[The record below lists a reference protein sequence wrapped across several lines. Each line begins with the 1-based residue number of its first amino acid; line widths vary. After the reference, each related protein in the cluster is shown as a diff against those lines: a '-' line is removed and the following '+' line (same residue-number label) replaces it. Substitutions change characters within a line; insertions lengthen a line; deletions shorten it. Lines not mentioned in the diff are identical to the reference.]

1 MGKAIKILL
10 IICAISGSVWLWQTV
25 RDKAR
30 HSEPVPSEKAKLRDI
45 DFTLRI
51 SGEVAPATEI
61 EIKPEVGGRVKAL
74 HVSAGEKVTKGQ
86 LLIEIDDSDLRIEHA
101 AAETE
106 IEGARLRVD
115 LARRNFERSKE
126 LFESNLISRE
136 IFDNM
141 QSELDIALNNL
152 TKAERSLQTVEE
164 RISKTRI
171 MAPTDGT
178 VLDVRVI
185 EGQVV
190 VAAASVNNGTTLMT
204 VADLSRLVINSHV
217 NQIDIAHIKPG
228 QTITFAT
235 ETYPDMRNEATI
247 DFIAPM
253 ATIVKAVKGF
263 AVEALVRDPDPRLRP
278 GMTVAL
284 DVPVAKAHDAVSIPI
299 SAIFTDENDEKV
311 VYVRQGSGTVK
322 RRVQVGITD
331 FFHAQILSGLDP
343 GEEILLVRPPGKQ
356 ST

>member
-1 MGKAIKILL
+1 MRVIFKLVIVFCILAAGWL
-10 IICAISGSVWLWQTV
+10 VWRSVGA
-25 RDKAR
+25 RDDAGLG
-30 HSEPVPSEKAKLRDI
+30 VPTERAELRDI

-74 HVSAGEKVTKGQ
+74 YVTTGEQVAKGQ
-86 LLIEIDDSDLRIEHA
+86 LLAEIDDSDLLTEKA
-101 AAETE
+101 SAETE

-115 LARRNFERSKE
+115 LARRNFERSKD
-126 LFESNLISRE
+126 LFDANLISRE

-141 QSELDIALNNL
+141 QSELDIASNNL
-152 TKAERSLQTVEE
+152 IKAERSLQTVED
-164 RISKTRI
+164 RVRKTRI
-171 MAPTDGT
+171 LAPTDGT

-217 NQIDIAHIKPG
+217 NQIDIAYVKPG
-228 QTITFAT
+228 QTIRFGA
-235 ETYPDMRNEATI
+235 ETYPDMRGEATI

-278 GMTVAL
+278 GMTVTL
-284 DVPVAKAHDAVSIPI
+284 DVPVAKAADAISVSI

-311 VYVRQGSGTVK
+311 VYVRQGASTVK

-331 FFHAQILSGLDP
+331 FFHAEILSGLEP
-343 GEEILLVRPPGKQ
+343 GEEILLTRPISDS